1 MKHVRWFLITILV
14 LLLVLPT
21 AAQLDD
27 YTVRMI
33 PITSRGSN
41 FQMTADGHLLAMHE
55 IGQIYAIDDSL
66 AVDPTAL
73 PVRVY
78 DLDAG
83 ELLYELSGPP
93 DFPREIAFSADG
105 SALAA
110 YYEVGWIYLW
120 NMADGSLINRI
131 ATVPSMGKIAFV
143 PDSNLLVQSGSSY
156 PFPMV
161 IIYDTETGYI
171 VSTVLNRFLSMA
183 AFRQVMDNQQY
194 FPVTLTEMRML
205 SDGETLL
212 ASTSLDNVIRWN
224 LITGEQIT
232 LVGNA
237 DNRPYFGVTDIE
249 ITHDEQAAVVVNLQ
263 RDTIIVVDLA
273 TQATQEYEFDN
284 IPAGA
289 SALIDDQTLI
299 YLTGERD
306 AEMLN
311 IAPLSDIS
319 NGEQVDLRSLVDLP
333 EGIRLQGLYLDMAA
347 SMDGNRIVLAGF
359 FASDEL
365 AEDNLIVVLD
375 RGSN

>member
-205 SDGETLL
+205 SDSETLL

-249 ITHDEQAAVVVNLQ
+249 VTNDEQAAVVVNLQ
-263 RDTIIVVDLA
+263 RDTITVVDLA

-306 AEMLN
+306 AEMVN

-347 SMDGNRIVLAGF
+347 SADGNRVVLAGF

>member
-27 YTVRMI
+27 YTVRTI

-66 AVDPTAL
+66 AVDPNAL

-156 PFPMV
+156 PLPIV

-205 SDGETLL
+205 SDSETLL

-249 ITHDEQAAVVVNLQ
+249 VTNDEQAAVVVNLQ
-263 RDTIIVVDLA
+263 RDTITVVDLA

>member
-27 YTVRMI
+27 YTVRTI

-205 SDGETLL
+205 SDSETLL

-249 ITHDEQAAVVVNLQ
+249 VTNDEQAAVVVNLQ
-263 RDTIIVVDLA
+263 RDTITVVDLA

-306 AEMLN
+306 AEMVN

-347 SMDGNRIVLAGF
+347 SADGNRVVLAGF

>member
-27 YTVRMI
+27 YTVRTI

-66 AVDPTAL
+66 AVDPNAL

-156 PFPMV
+156 PLPIV

-194 FPVTLTEMRML
+194 FPVTLTEMQML

-224 LITGEQIT
+224 LTTGEQIT

-263 RDTIIVVDLA
+263 RDTITV
-273 TQATQEYEFDN
+273 
-284 IPAGA
+284 
-289 SALIDDQTLI
+289 
-299 YLTGERD
+299 
-306 AEMLN
+306 
-311 IAPLSDIS
+311 
-319 NGEQVDLRSLVDLP
+319 
-333 EGIRLQGLYLDMAA
+333 
-347 SMDGNRIVLAGF
+347 
-359 FASDEL
+359 
-365 AEDNLIVVLD
+365 
-375 RGSN
+375 